1 MTARE
6 GQGRGTGS
14 NWSRR
19 GVLAGLIG
27 APVLLLAACNDT
39 KSTDNGAGSGPGTG
53 GNGGSGGSG
62 GSAGTGGDTGGAGGT
77 ATGSPQPTPS
87 ATSTPSSTPTPTPKV
102 SAAVI
107 TVTPADG
114 ATAASFSEPVRVAVA
129 GGTFST
135 VKVADSTGKAL
146 AGQLSADGTLWTSAA
161 APASGTKYSVSAVA
175 FDKEKLEAD
184 ANAVFTTA
192 TPANTF
198 VGYFTP
204 EDGSVVGVGMPVSIN
219 FSKPVTD
226 RKAVQQAI
234 TVIAEPGVEIVGHWF
249 SSTRLDFRPQQYW
262 AKGTKVTVKLR
273 LKDVQG
279 AKGVYGTQSKDVRFT
294 IGRAQTSVADLAA
307 KKLTVTT
314 DGQVSAVY
322 AISGGSPEFRTWGG
336 KMVITEQY
344 QQTRMNS
351 QTVGLGSEYD
361 IPDVPHAQRLSTSG
375 TFIHGNYWSPAST
388 FGSQNTSHGCVG
400 LRDVKGGQDASADG
414 YKFFK
419 SSMVGDVVEVVNS
432 GDKTVLPSNGLN
444 GWNMGWADW
453 KAGSAI

>member
-1 MTARE
+1 MTTRD
-6 GQGRGTGS
+6 GQGRAAGS

-39 KSTDNGAGSGPGTG
+39 KGAES
-53 GNGGSGGSG
+53 
-62 GSAGTGGDTGGAGGT
+62 GGAGTPGT
-77 ATGSPQPTPS
+77 DAASGGASGSPR
-87 ATSTPSSTPTPTPKV
+87 TSV
-102 SAAVI
+102 AVI

-114 ATAASFSEPVRVAVA
+114 ATAASFSDPVRVTVT
-129 GGTFST
+129 GGTLGS
-135 VKVADSTGKAL
+135 VKVTDSTGKAL
-146 AGQLSADGTLWTSAA
+146 AGELAADGSSWTSAT
-161 APASGTKYSVSAVA
+161 APASGTKYTVVASATDKDGLEAVA
-175 FDKEKLEAD
+175 
-184 ANAVFTTA
+184 NATFTTA
-192 TPANTF
+192 TPATTF

-226 RKAVQQAI
+226 RRAVQQAI

-249 SSTRLDFRPQQYW
+249 SSTRLDFRPQEYW
-262 AKGTKVTVKLR
+262 AKGTKVTLKLR
-273 LKDVQG
+273 LKDVEG
-279 AKGVYGTQSKDVRFT
+279 AKGVFGTQSKDVRFT

-322 AISGGSPEFRTWGG
+322 AISGGAPEYRTWGG
-336 KMVITEQY
+336 RMVISEQY

-361 IPDVPHAQRLSTSG
+361 ISDVPHAQRLTTSG
-375 TFIHGNYWSPAST
+375 TFIHGNYWSPSSI

-400 LRDVKGGQDASADG
+400 LRDAKGGQDQGLDG
-414 YKFFK
+414 YAFYK

-432 GDKTVLPSNGLN
+432 GDKTVEPSNGLN
-444 GWNMGWADW
+444 GWNMGWAAW

>member
-6 GQGRGTGS
+6 GQGRAAGS

-27 APVLLLAACNDT
+27 APVLLLAACNDS
-39 KSTDNGAGSGPGTG
+39 KSADTGAGT
-53 GNGGSGGSG
+53 GGSGGSG
-62 GSAGTGGDTGGAGGT
+62 GTGTPAGTGTAAGTGGT
-77 ATGSPQPTPS
+77 ATGGAQPTPS
-87 ATSTPSSTPTPTPKV
+87 ATSTPTPKT

-114 ATAASFSEPVRVAVA
+114 ATAASFSDPVRVAVA
-129 GGTFST
+129 GGALTT
-135 VKVADSTGKAL
+135 VKVTDSTGKAL
-146 AGQLSADGTLWTSAA
+146 AGELSADATVWTSSA
-161 APASGTKYSVSAVA
+161 APASGTKYTVA
-175 FDKEKLEAD
+175 AAALDKEKLEAD

-226 RKAVQQAI
+226 RKTVQQAI

-322 AISGGSPEFRTWGG
+322 AISGGSPEYRTWGG

-388 FGSQNTSHGCVG
+388 FGGQNTSHGCVG

-432 GDKTVLPSNGLN
+432 GDKTVAPSNGLN

-453 KAGSAI
+453 KAGSAV

>member
-1 MTARE
+1 MAAGD
-6 GQGRGTGS
+6 GQGRSAGGS
-14 NWSRR
+14 WSRR

-39 KSTDNGAGSGPGTG
+39 KGGESGAGGSGGPGTG
-53 GNGGSGGSG
+53 TGSGSGGS
-62 GSAGTGGDTGGAGGT
+62 TGGT
-77 ATGSPQPTPS
+77 ATGTTGAGTGGGQATPS
-87 ATSTPSSTPTPTPKV
+87 ATSTPKTSV
-102 SAAVI
+102 AVI

-114 ATAASFSEPVRVAVA
+114 ATSASFSDP
-129 GGTFST
+129 
-135 VKVADSTGKAL
+135 VKVTVANGTLTAVKVTDSTGKAL
-146 AGQLSADGTLWTSAA
+146 AGQLSADGTGWTSAA
-161 APASGTKYSVSAVA
+161 APASGTKYTVTAA
-175 FDKEKLEAD
+175 ATDKDKLEAD

-226 RKAVQQAI
+226 RRTVQQAI

-294 IGRAQTSVADLAA
+294 VGRAQTSVADLAT

-375 TFIHGNYWSPAST
+375 TFIHGNYWSSPSI
-388 FGSQNTSHGCVG
+388 FGSQNTSHGCIG
-400 LRDVKGGQDASADG
+400 LRDVKGGQDQGADG
-414 YKFFK
+414 ARFFK
-419 SSMVGDVVEVVNS
+419 SSMIGDVVEVVNS
-432 GDKTVLPSNGLN
+432 GDKTVVPSNGLN
-444 GWNMGWADW
+444 GWNMDWADW
-453 KAGSAI
+453 KAASAV

>member
-1 MTARE
+1 MTARDA
-6 GQGRGTGS
+6 QGRAGGG

-27 APVLLLAACNDT
+27 APVLLLAACNDS
-39 KSTDNGAGSGPGTG
+39 KSTGNATTGGNAAGGSTPAADGTG
-53 GNGGSGGSG
+53 GT
-62 GSAGTGGDTGGAGGT
+62 GTTE
-77 ATGSPQPTPS
+77 SP
-87 ATSTPSSTPTPTPKV
+87 ATSASASTPPKT

-114 ATAASFSEPVRVAVA
+114 ATGASFSEPVKVTVAD
-129 GGTFST
+129 GTLGSVT
-135 VKVADSTGKAL
+135 VTDSTGKAL
-146 AGQLSADGTLWTSAA
+146 AGQLSSDGTSWTSAA
-161 APASGTKYSVSAVA
+161 APASGTKYTVA
-175 FDKEKLEAD
+175 ATATDKDKRE
-184 ANAVFTTA
+184 ANANAAFTTA

-226 RKAVQQAI
+226 RKTVQQAI

-249 SSTRLDFRPQQYW
+249 SSTRLDFRPQDYW

-294 IGRAQTSVADLAA
+294 IGRAQTSVADLAT

-322 AISGGSPEFRTWGG
+322 AISGGAPEFRTWGG
-336 KMVITEQY
+336 KMVISEQF

-361 IPDVPHAQRLSTSG
+361 IADVPHAQRLTTSG
-375 TFIHGNYWSPAST
+375 TFIHGNYWSPST
-388 FGSQNTSHGCVG
+388 IFGGQNTSHGCVG
-400 LRDVKGGQDASADG
+400 LRDAQGGQDAAKDG
-414 YKFFK
+414 YKFYK
-419 SSMVGDVVEVVNS
+419 SSMIGDVVEVVNS
-432 GDKTVLPSNGLN
+432 GDKTVEPSNGLN
-444 GWNMGWADW
+444 GWNLGWAAW

>member
-6 GQGRGTGS
+6 GQGRATGGS
-14 NWSRR
+14 WSRR

-39 KSTDNGAGSGPGTG
+39 KGTENAGG
-53 GNGGSGGSG
+53 GNGGSGNPG
-62 GSAGTGGDTGGAGGT
+62 GGATGGAGQATPSVT
-77 ATGSPQPTPS
+77 AT
-87 ATSTPSSTPTPTPKV
+87 PKT

-114 ATAASFSEPVRVAVA
+114 AAAASFSDPVRVTVT
-129 GGTFST
+129 GGTLGT
-135 VKVADSTGKAL
+135 VKVTDSTGKAL
-146 AGQLSADGTLWTSAA
+146 AGELSADGTSWASAA
-161 APASGTKYSVSAVA
+161 APASGTKYTVA
-175 FDKEKLEAD
+175 AAATDKDGLEAD

-204 EDGSVVGVGMPVSIN
+204 EDGSTVGVGMPVSIN

-294 IGRAQTSVADLAA
+294 VGRAQTSVADLAT

-400 LRDVKGGQDASADG
+400 LRDVKGGQDQNADG

-419 SSMVGDVVEVVNS
+419 SSMIGDVVEVVNS
-432 GDKTVLPSNGLN
+432 GDKTVVPSNGLN
-444 GWNMGWADW
+444 GWNMGWAEW
-453 KAGSAI
+453 KAGSAL

>member
-1 MTARE
+1 MGDVTARE
-6 GQGRGTGS
+6 GQGRAAGS

-27 APVLLLAACNDT
+27 APVLLLAACNDS
-39 KSTDNGAGSGPGTG
+39 KSADNGAGGSGGTG
-53 GNGGSGGSG
+53 GTDTGST
-62 GSAGTGGDTGGAGGT
+62 GTGGGTGGA
-77 ATGSPQPTPS
+77 ATGSAQPTPS
-87 ATSTPSSTPTPTPKV
+87 ATSTPTPKT
-102 SAAVI
+102 STAVI

-129 GGTFST
+129 GGALTT
-135 VKVADSTGKAL
+135 VKVTDSTGKAL
-146 AGQLSADGTLWTSAA
+146 AGELSADGTVWTSAA
-161 APASGTKYSVSAVA
+161 APASGTKYTVSAVA

-249 SSTRLDFRPQQYW
+249 SSTRLDFRPREYW

-294 IGRAQTSVADLAA
+294 IGRAQTSVADLAT

-322 AISGGSPEFRTWGG
+322 AISGGSPEYRTWGG
-336 KMVITEQY
+336 RMVITEQY

-361 IPDVPHAQRLSTSG
+361 IPDVPHAMRLSTSG
-375 TFIHGNYWSPAST
+375 TFIHGNYWSPPSI

-400 LRDVKGGQDASADG
+400 LRDVKGGQDAGADG

-419 SSMVGDVVEVVNS
+419 SSMIGDVVEVVNS
-432 GDKTVLPSNGLN
+432 GDKTVAPSNGLN